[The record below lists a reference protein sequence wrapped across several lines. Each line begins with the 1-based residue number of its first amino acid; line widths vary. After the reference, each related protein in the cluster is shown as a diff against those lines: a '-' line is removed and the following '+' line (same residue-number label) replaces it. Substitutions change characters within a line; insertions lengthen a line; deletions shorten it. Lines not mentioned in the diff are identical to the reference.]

1 MPFLNRIVG
10 ERETVD
16 HRTLPLVKM
25 PNRNGF
31 IADPVPTSEITSVV
45 RLQPDRGEPHMAVS
59 TVTHHRWSDLAPEAI
74 NTSIARRYI
83 TAERVT
89 IARFELK
96 RGGLVP
102 MHAHE
107 NEQVSIVIDGVLR
120 FRIEGRE
127 VVVRGGEAMQ
137 IPPHVPHEVE
147 VIEDTLVFDVFSPIR
162 QDWIDKTDTYFR
174 R

>member
-1 MPFLNRIVG
+1 
-10 ERETVD
+10 
-16 HRTLPLVKM
+16 HS
-25 PNRNGF
+25 
-31 IADPVPTSEITSVV
+31 AAPVILSGSV
-45 RLQPDRGEPHMAVS
+45 RLPPDRGEPHMAVS

-74 NTSIARRYI
+74 NASIARQYI

-96 RGGLVP
+96 RGALVP

-107 NEQVSIVIDGVLR
+107 NEEVSIVMNGALR
-120 FRIEGRE
+120 FRIDGRDI
-127 VVVRGGEAMQ
+127 VVRSGEAMQ
-137 IPPHVPHEVE
+137 IPPNMPHEVE
-147 VIEDTLVFDVFSPIR
+147 VIEDTLVFDVFSPVR